1 MADVIKAITQ
11 RTREAMDSQLK
22 VVINDLERGSV
33 CFHVSIHPSIYYL
46 IFA

>member
-22 VVINDLERGSV
+22 MVINDLECGSV
-33 CFHVSIHPSIYYL
+33 SFHISIHYL
-46 IFA
+46 LFA